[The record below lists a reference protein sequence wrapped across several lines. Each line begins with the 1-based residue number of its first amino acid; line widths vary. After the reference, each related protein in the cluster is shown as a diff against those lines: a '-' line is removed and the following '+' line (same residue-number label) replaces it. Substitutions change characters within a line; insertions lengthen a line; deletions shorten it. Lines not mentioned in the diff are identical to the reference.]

1 MFKITF
7 KNDARDAIASTFST
21 LRSMK
26 FAINI
31 EVAIV
36 RERELSV
43 IKNVFTRDKKRLKL
57 RQELIRI

>member
-1 MFKITF
+1 
-7 KNDARDAIASTFST
+7 
-21 LRSMK
+21 MK